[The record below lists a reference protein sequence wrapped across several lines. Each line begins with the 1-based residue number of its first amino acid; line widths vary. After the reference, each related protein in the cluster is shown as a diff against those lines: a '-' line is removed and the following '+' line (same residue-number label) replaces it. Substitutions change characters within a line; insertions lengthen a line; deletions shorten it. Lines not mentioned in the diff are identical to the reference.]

1 MSQSSA
7 SCTAIAPYWH
17 NHWVYIPRHFE
28 VSESEEIASF
38 VAKARAAD
46 LVTMNPDG
54 LPVATLM
61 PCVWDTSS
69 MGDSDFGRLVM
80 HMAKANPQWKSI
92 TPGTQGLAIIHGRQ
106 AYVSPSNY
114 EGKLTDHK
122 VVPTW
127 NYQSVHLSGDVEVSE
142 DVELLRQIVSTLT
155 ELHETKRGE
164 PWHVSE
170 AEPKYFEAQ
179 LHGIVAVTLRVNK
192 VEAKYKLS
200 QNRSVEDRQRVIADL
215 ASSQLTDDLVIS
227 EEMKKTL

>member
-1 MSQSSA
+1 MYV
-7 SCTAIAPYWH
+7 PK
-17 NHWVYIPRHFE
+17 HFE
-28 VSESEEIASF
+28 VREWEEITRF
-38 VAKARAAD
+38 VAHARAAD
-46 LVTMNPDG
+46 LVTTDANG

-61 PCVWDTSS
+61 PALWDTSS
-69 MGDSDFGRLVM
+69 VNESKFGRLVM

-92 TPGTQGLAIIHGRQ
+92 EPGAQGLAIIHGPQ

-127 NYQSVHLSGDVEVSE
+127 DYQSIHLSGTVEVSA
-142 DVELLRQIVSTLT
+142 DIELLRHIVSELT
-155 ELHETKRGE
+155 EFHEKGRAE

-179 LHGIVAVTLRVNK
+179 LHGIIAVTLHVTK

-200 QNRSVEDRQRVIADL
+200 QNRSVKDRQRVIADL
-215 ASSQLTDDLVIS
+215 CSSRSNEDNAIA
-227 EEMKKTL
+227 EEIKKTL

>member
-1 MSQSSA
+1 M
-7 SCTAIAPYWH
+7 Y
-17 NHWVYIPRHFE
+17 VPRHFE
-28 VSESEEIASF
+28 VSEWEEITRF
-38 VAKARAAD
+38 VASARAAD
-46 LVTMNPDG
+46 LVTTDATG

-61 PCVWDTSS
+61 PALWDTTAIGESN
-69 MGDSDFGRLVM
+69 FGRLVM
-80 HMAKANPQWKSI
+80 HMAKANPQWVSI
-92 TPGTQGLAIIHGRQ
+92 EPGAKGLAIIHGPQ

-127 NYQSVHLSGDVEVSE
+127 NYQSIHLSGTVEVSA
-142 DVELLRQIVSTLT
+142 DVELLRQIVSELT
-155 ELHETKRGE
+155 EFHEKERAE

-179 LHGIVAVTLRVNK
+179 LHGIIAVTLHVTK

-215 ASSQLTDDLVIS
+215 SSSQLPEDRVIAD
-227 EEMKKTL
+227 EIEKTL

>member
-1 MSQSSA
+1 MYVPKQ
-7 SCTAIAPYWH
+7 
-17 NHWVYIPRHFE
+17 FE
-28 VSESEEIASF
+28 VGQWEEITSF
-38 VAKARAAD
+38 VANARAAD
-46 LVTMNPDG
+46 LVTTDSAG

-61 PCVWDTSS
+61 PGIWDSS
-69 MGDSDFGRLVM
+69 SIAESYYGDFVM

-92 TPGTQGLAIIHGRQ
+92 EPGAKGLAIIHGPQ

-127 NYQSVHLSGDVEVSE
+127 NYQSVHLSGIVEVSE
-142 DVELLRQIVSTLT
+142 DVELLREIVSGLT
-155 ELHETKRGE
+155 EFHETDRAV

-179 LHGIVAVTLRVNK
+179 LRGIIAVTLHITK

-200 QNRSVEDRQRVIADL
+200 QNRSIEDRQRVIADL
-215 ASSQLTDDLVIS
+215 SSSQRDEDNAIAG
-227 EEMKKTL
+227 EMGKTLW

>member
-1 MSQSSA
+1 MYV
-7 SCTAIAPYWH
+7 PK
-17 NHWVYIPRHFE
+17 HFE
-28 VSESEEIASF
+28 VSEWEEITGF
-38 VAKARAAD
+38 VARARAAD
-46 LVTMNPDG
+46 LVTADSVG

-61 PCVWDTSS
+61 PALWDTSS
-69 MGDSDFGRLVM
+69 VDETNYGRLVM

-92 TPGTQGLAIIHGRQ
+92 EPGTKGLAIIHGPQ

-114 EGKLTDHK
+114 EGKHTDHK

-127 NYQSVHLSGDVEVSE
+127 NYQSVHLSGIVDVSA
-142 DVELLRQIVSTLT
+142 DVELLRQIVSSLT
-155 ELHETKRGE
+155 ELHEHDRAE

-179 LHGIVAVTLRVNK
+179 LRGIVAVTLRVTR

-200 QNRSVEDRQRVIADL
+200 QNRSVEDRQRVISDL
-215 ASSQLTDDLVIS
+215 ASSPLADDNAIS